1 MSITLSVMNEEADA
15 PPVDHVFDR
24 ERVTIGR
31 GEENHLT
38 LSDPK
43 RVVSTEHAA
52 IRRTEEGYELVDR
65 GSKNFTYVGGTRLTA
80 GQPYALSEGDVVR
93 IGDFRIEFQ
102 RVERAPAPAAGGET
116 VFEADFTNPLAEPAR
131 RLGEALA
138 ELGTAYRAV
147 EEQRRADALADAL
160 DRPDVEAS
168 VPAAVLP
175 EVLEALGAGAA
186 DEDAGTEAANGETK
200 AENESAESSSAG
212 APASSGAHLEDPAD
226 GVLRTVLD
234 GLADAVARV
243 VKIPWQFRHEF
254 IGQTVMQSADTQF
267 LYEGDG
273 DAIAEHLLEP
283 GLSPSERQ
291 ARLDRVAAAAESVAV
306 HQVAML
312 DGYKASVT
320 AGSEALLD
328 EVDPD
333 THASAVQSGHW
344 LFRQVSSLA
353 APAVLERL
361 RREWTALRE
370 EDAAVLETR
379 LFRPPFTKAYLARM
393 TAPEA
398 SVEAPDED

>member
-1 MSITLSVMNEEADA
+1 
-15 PPVDHVFDR
+15 VDHVFDR
-24 ERVTIGR
+24 ECVTIGR

-52 IRRTEEGYELVDR
+52 IRRTDEGYELVDR
-65 GSKNFTYVGGTRLTA
+65 GSKNFTYVGETRLTA

-102 RVERAPAPAAGGET
+102 RLERAPDPATGGET
-116 VFEADFTNPLAEPAR
+116 VFEADFRNPLAEPAR
-131 RLGEALA
+131 RLGEALEA
-138 ELGTAYRAV
+138 LGTAYRAV
-147 EEQRRADALADAL
+147 EEQRRDDALADAL
-160 DRPDVEAS
+160 DRHSREAS

-175 EVLEALGAGAA
+175 TVLEAFGAGAA
-186 DEDAGTEAANGETK
+186 EAKAEAGTEAAAGERE
-200 AENESAESSSAG
+200 AEEEPTESSSAG
-212 APASSGAHLEDPAD
+212 APASSGARLGDSAD

-243 VKIPWQFRHEF
+243 VTIPWQFRHEF

-328 EVDPD
+328 ELDPD
-333 THASAVQSGHW
+333 TYASAVQSGHW
-344 LFRQVSSLA
+344 LFRQVPSLA
-353 APAVLERL
+353 APAALERVTD
-361 RREWTALRE
+361 EWTTLRE

-398 SVEAPDED
+398 AVEAPDED